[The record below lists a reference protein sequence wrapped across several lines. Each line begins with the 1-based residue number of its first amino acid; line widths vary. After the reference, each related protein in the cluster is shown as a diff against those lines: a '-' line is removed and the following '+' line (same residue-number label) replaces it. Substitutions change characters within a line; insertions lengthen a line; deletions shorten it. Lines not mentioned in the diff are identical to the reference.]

1 MNMPSNQTCQGI
13 KILSY
18 LSRTTV
24 VRTEFSIPRGGFYN
38 DIVVLHL
45 PLHVHKIQDR
55 RVAQYDYP
63 DQQEEKG
70 ILELLELQD
79 TSRVANCMRVPL
91 SSGNNLVILAVRGR
105 RCFLR

>member
-91 SSGNNLVILAVRGR
+91 SSANNLVILAVRGR